1 MANDQQQRPERL
13 TAFDTDEHLTEAVQ
27 DLAEGTAAAVE
38 RSQQFNVSELF
49 DLLSHPGRRYI
60 LTYLLQSEGYVTC
73 SELVDHVVAV
83 SEHTMTDREFRKRVT
98 AELTH
103 SHLPKLE
110 QRGLIDYNTER
121 QIVSPTPTTPVVR
134 PYLRLAL
141 AQQQI
146 ADEASERS

>member
-1 MANDQQQRPERL
+1 MSNDQQQRHERQ
-13 TAFDTDEHLTEAVQ
+13 TAFDTETHLTDAVR
-27 DLAEGTAAAVE
+27 DLAAGTASAVE
-38 RSQQFNVSELF
+38 QSQLFNVSELF
-49 DLLSHPGRRYI
+49 ELLSHPGRRYI

-83 SEHTMTDREFRKRVT
+83 SDHTMTDQQFRKRVT

-121 QIVSPTPTTPVVR
+121 QIVSPTAATPTVR
-134 PYLRLAL
+134 PYLRIAL

>member
-1 MANDQQQRPERL
+1 MANEQPQQHDRQ
-13 TAFDTDEHLTEAVQ
+13 TAFDTDEHLTQAVR
-27 DLAEGTAAAVE
+27 DLAAGTASAVE
-38 RSQQFNVSELF
+38 QSQQFNVSELF

-73 SELVDHVVAV
+73 SELTDHVVAV
-83 SEHTMTDREFRKRVT
+83 SDHTMTDRQFRKRVT

-121 QIVSPTPTTPVVR
+121 QIVSPTPATPAVR
-134 PYLRLAL
+134 PYLRIAL

-146 ADEASERS
+146 ADEDSERS